1 MYTTLETFGLAILT
15 LIFGYFGGFVMGHW
29 NGEREG
35 FIKGRR
41 SRAISDMD
49 ASL

>member
-1 MYTTLETFGLAILT
+1 MYTVIETFGLAIIMLT
-15 LIFGYFGGFVMGHW
+15 SGTACGYILGHW
-29 NGEREG
+29 NGERDG

-41 SRAISDMD
+41 ARALSGMD